1 MPIYQLYCIT
11 SLLLATMSSSFFV
24 QAEKIQEKE
33 GTPVIRTGTEP
44 RRNSDNLALL
54 ISHLMTKHAQ

>member
-1 MPIYQLYCIT
+1 
-11 SLLLATMSSSFFV
+11 MSFTINNIFFLFL